1 MWRSTEKTKDVQFW
15 SCSIPSKWLST
26 HSSTAHWPSQ
36 WKVVKITSEDIG
48 SFSIWDFWQTDTYR
62 YIYGKKNP
70 NIKSDHDL
78 GRIKSAPPSN
88 KHPLRRRALGQDPIS
103 QSFHFPHWLSAST
116 LSHLFFFHGCFY
128 NGQSYESCGALLLY
142 FTCRPLKVFHKW
154 QKARK
159 IYFLGC

>member
-1 MWRSTEKTKDVQFW
+1 MEEYWENKGCTVLIVFNPKQVIINSFKHCTLT
-15 SCSIPSKWLST
+15 
-26 HSSTAHWPSQ
+26 
-36 WKVVKITSEDIG
+36 ITMESSEDHKWRHRIL
-48 SFSIWDFWQTDTYR
+48 FDLRLLTDWHIPVHIW
-62 YIYGKKNP
+62 KKNP

-128 NGQSYESCGALLLY
+128 NGQSYESCGALNCYTSHAGHWKY
-142 FTCRPLKVFHKW
+142 FING
-154 QKARK
+154 RK
-159 IYFLGC
+159 QGKFIF